1 MKNIFLLSVLFSFT
15 MTFANSKSK
24 TIQDNC
30 KNDESAL
37 LIDKTSFIE
46 ESIYIQEYVFV
57 HIRNPFFAQ
66 LTNCARVQQDVAN
79 SFSGNPNFT
88 TEQVN
93 EMALG
98 AFMGCMGWLN

>member
-1 MKNIFLLSVLFSFT
+1 MLAIMFFSV
-15 MTFANSKSK
+15 TFANTTSKAIENDSK
-24 TIQDNC
+24 NVDIELV
-30 KNDESAL
+30 DEE
-37 LIDKTSFIE
+37 TSFIE
-46 ESIYIQEYVFV
+46 QSIYIQEYMYV
-57 HIRNPFFAQ
+57 HIRNPFFTQ
-66 LTNCARVQQDVAN
+66 ISNCALVQRDVAN

>member
-1 MKNIFLLSVLFSFT
+1 

-30 KNDESAL
+30 NNDDCEL
-37 LIDKTSFIE
+37 LIEKSSFIE
-46 ESIYIQEYVFV
+46 ESIYIQEYMFV
-57 HIRNPFFAQ
+57 HIRNPFFTQ
-66 LTNCARVQQDVAN
+66 ITNCASVQRDVAN